1 MDDFPSLYIL
11 DFDGT
16 LADTGAVIRASMHR
30 ALADLGLPD
39 ATDAACTATI
49 GLPLSAGFA
58 RLFPDASADLAERY
72 VATYRRHFDELNVP
86 GAVPLFPGVAD
97 ALAAL
102 RARGVRLAVAS
113 SRHRRTLDVFVRNL
127 GLDGLL
133 DLVIGG
139 EDAPRAKP
147 DPAPA
152 LEVLS
157 RLGADASSAAVVGDT
172 AYDIEMGRNAGCHT
186 IAVSYGYGARS
197 ALFAAGADVV
207 IGDIAALPYVRPA
220 LAARLRGV
228 LPPPRYMH
236 TIGVADEARRMAAR
250 FGADESE
257 AWLAGLLHDCAKG
270 IPTAEQ
276 AATCDR
282 LGVALDAETRR
293 CPSVIHGFLGEHL
306 ARTLYGVEDETVLR
320 AIRFHTIGGAGMSVL
335 ERIVFLADA
344 IEPRRDFA
352 GVDAIRAASETD
364 LDEALRLY
372 VAGQFRHLT
381 SRRVPIHTGLVRL
394 WNDLV

>member
-1 MDDFPSLYIL
+1 MDFPSLYIL

-16 LADTGAVIRASMHR
+16 LADTGAVIRASIHR
-30 ALADLGLPD
+30 ALSDLGLPD

-49 GLPLSAGFA
+49 GLPLLEGFA
-58 RLFPDASADLAERY
+58 RLFPGAPADQAERY
-72 VATYRRHFDELNVP
+72 VAAYRRHFDELNVP

-97 ALAAL
+97 ALASL
-102 RARGVRLAVAS
+102 RARGARLAVAS
-113 SRHRRTLDVFVRNL
+113 SRHRRTLDVFVRDL

-157 RLGADASSAAVVGDT
+157 RLGVDASSAAVVGDT
-172 AYDIEMGRNAGCHT
+172 AYDIEMGRRAGCRT
-186 IAVSYGYGARS
+186 IAVSYGYGTRL
-197 ALFAAGADVV
+197 ALFEAGADVIV
-207 IGDIAALPYVRPA
+207 GDIAALPFVRPA
-220 LAARLRGV
+220 LAAQLRGTI
-228 LPPPRYMH
+228 PPPRYMH

-250 FGADESE
+250 FGADESA

-276 AATCDR
+276 SATCDR
-282 LGVALDAETRR
+282 LGVVLDDETRR
-293 CPSVIHGFLGEHL
+293 CPSVIHGFLGAHL
-306 ARTLYGVEDETVLR
+306 ARTRWGVTDEAILN
-320 AIRFHTIGGAGMSVL
+320 AIRLHTIGGAGMSLL

-344 IEPRRDFA
+344 TEPRRDFA
-352 GVDAIRAASETD
+352 GVDAIREAAKTN

>member
-30 ALADLGLPD
+30 ALSDLGLPD
-39 ATDAACTATI
+39 ASDAACTATI
-49 GLPLSAGFA
+49 GLPLPAGFA
-58 RLFPDASADLAERY
+58 RLFPGAPADQVERY
-72 VATYRRHFDELNVP
+72 VVAYRRHFDELNVP

-97 ALAAL
+97 ALATL
-102 RARGVRLAVAS
+102 RARGARLAVAS

-152 LEVLS
+152 LEALS
-157 RLGADASSAAVVGDT
+157 RLGVDASSAAVVGDT
-172 AYDIEMGRNAGCHT
+172 SYDIEVGRRAGCRT
-186 IAVSYGYGARS
+186 IAVSYGYGTRS
-197 ALFAAGADVV
+197 ALFAAGADVIV
-207 IGDIAALPYVRPA
+207 GDIAALPFVRPE
-220 LAARLRGV
+220 LAAQLRGTI
-228 LPPPRYMH
+228 PPPRYMH

-250 FGADESE
+250 FGVDESA

-282 LGVALDAETRR
+282 LGVALDDETRR
-293 CPSVIHGFLGEHL
+293 CPSVIHGFLGAHL
-306 ARTLYGVEDETVLR
+306 ARTRWGVTDEAILN
-320 AIRFHTIGGAGMSVL
+320 AIRLHTVGGAGMTTL

-344 IEPRRDFA
+344 TEPRRDFA
-352 GVDAIRAASETD
+352 GVDAIRAAAQTD

-372 VAGQFRHLT
+372 VAGQFNHLT
-381 SRRVPIHTGLVRL
+381 SRRVPIHSGLVRL